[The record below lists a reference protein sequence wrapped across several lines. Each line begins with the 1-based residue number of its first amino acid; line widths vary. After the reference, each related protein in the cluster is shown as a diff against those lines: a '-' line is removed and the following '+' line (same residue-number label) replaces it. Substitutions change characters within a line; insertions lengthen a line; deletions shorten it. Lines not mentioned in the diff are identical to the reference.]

1 MNRHPSQQSWLN
13 TRWTRFWLKLSGLT
27 PLGRIASY
35 LAALGTP
42 PHYLRERLAAL
53 HKKGY
58 ISASATVH
66 HNDLMLGSNVFIDD
80 RCLLFQH
87 RNGGPIQLG
96 NNVCIYRGN
105 HLETGEYGH
114 LTIGDHSSIH
124 PHCRL
129 MAYVQP
135 IVIGRHV
142 MIAANCAFYSY
153 DHGVS
158 PDQPV
163 RNQPLQSKGPIVI
176 GDDAWIGTG
185 VIVLSGVNVGV
196 GAVIGAGSVVTRDV
210 PAGAIAVGNPA
221 KVIKIRSEI

>member
-1 MNRHPSQQSWLN
+1 
-13 TRWTRFWLKLSGLT
+13 
-27 PLGRIASY
+27 
-35 LAALGTP
+35 
-42 PHYLRERLAAL
+42 
-53 HKKGY
+53 
-58 ISASATVH
+58 
-66 HNDLMLGSNVFIDD
+66 
-80 RCLLFQH
+80 
-87 RNGGPIQLG
+87 
-96 NNVCIYRGN
+96 
-105 HLETGEYGH
+105 
-114 LTIGDHSSIH
+114 
-124 PHCRL
+124 
-129 MAYVQP
+129 
-135 IVIGRHV
+135 